1 MKNQNNS
8 EGEISQLRQQA
19 EMQVQPAVYKSQLS
33 EAETQKLHHELQVHQ
48 IELEMQNEQL
58 QESISATATDI
69 TERKKAEQ
77 ELKDS
82 EEKYRFMFAN
92 NPQPMWIFDVETLA
106 FLEVNQAAVIHY
118 GYSVDEFLTM
128 TLKDIRPVEDIP
140 KLLKSVESTNP
151 EYNEPGEFRHIK
163 KNGEVIDVQIT
174 RHDVTFNGRRARHVL
189 INDVTERNRAEEAQ
203 RQSQLFL
210 NSIIENSPNMLW
222 ISDENGTMIRMNQA
236 CREQL
241 HIKDEEVVGI
251 YNILNDNLIKEQ
263 GLLPLVKDVFE
274 KGATVRFE
282 ISYDTADVK
291 SVNLEKTTKLFL
303 DVNISPIFDLHGKVI
318 NAIIQEID
326 ITERKMAE
334 VALLKSKQ
342 QYDDLVSKIP
352 VGVYILHTRPD
363 SAFALD
369 YASPRMAE
377 MLCLSAESLLADNQT
392 VFKAIHPDDMVGF
405 RTLSQD
411 GINQHRPFNW
421 KGRIVADGNIK
432 WMHFRST
439 PEPMGNGDILWHGL
453 IVDITERVNAEQ
465 EISLKNKELSDL
477 VAEKDKFFSLLAHDL
492 RSPFN
497 SILGFTQMLDEDLP
511 TMEFDQIKHIAS
523 VLRNSAFSAYSLLEN
538 LLEWSRMKRGM
549 TSYNPETFKLRSKI
563 EESLKSVIELSRKKW
578 IEISVDVPVD
588 LQVLADQNML
598 GSIIRNLASNAIKF
612 TPKYGTVLVSAQ
624 INDDQNIEISV
635 KDSGIGMNQN
645 ILNKLFSNDE
655 HTNRKG
661 TEGEASSGLG
671 LIICKEFVEKHGGRI
686 WAESEVGRGSTFYFT
701 LPQYMKV

>member
-1 MKNQNNS
+1 
-8 EGEISQLRQQA
+8 
-19 EMQVQPAVYKSQLS
+19 
-33 EAETQKLHHELQVHQ
+33 
-48 IELEMQNEQL
+48 
-58 QESISATATDI
+58 
-69 TERKKAEQ
+69 
-77 ELKDS
+77 
-82 EEKYRFMFAN
+82 
-92 NPQPMWIFDVETLA
+92 MWIFDVETLA

-118 GYSVDEFLTM
+118 GYSADEFLTM
-128 TLKDIRPVEDIP
+128 TLKDIRPAEDIP
-140 KLLKSVESTNP
+140 KLLKGIESPNP
-151 EYNEPGEFRHIK
+151 EYNQPGEFKHIK
-163 KNGEVIDVQIT
+163 KNGEIIDVQIT
-174 RHDVTFNGRRARHVL
+174 RHNVTFNGRKARHVL
-189 INDVTERNRAEEAQ
+189 INDVTERNRVEDAQ
-203 RQSQLFL
+203 RQSQVFL

-222 ISDENGTMIRMNQA
+222 ISDENGTLIRMNQA
-236 CREQL
+236 CRDQL
-241 HIKDEEVVGI
+241 HLKDEEVVGI

-282 ISYDTADVK
+282 ISYNTGFVK
-291 SVNLEKTTKLFL
+291 SVILEKTTQIFL
-303 DVNISPIFDLHGKVI
+303 DVNISPILNLQGKVI

-326 ITERKMAE
+326 ITERKLTE
-334 VALLKSKQ
+334 DALLKSKH

-352 VGVYILHTRPD
+352 VGVYILRSKSD
-363 SAFALD
+363 GEFALD
-369 YASPRMAE
+369 YVSPRMAE
-377 MLCLSAESLLADNQT
+377 MLGLSAESLLADKESI
-392 VFKAIHPDDMVGF
+392 FKAIHPDDVDGF
-405 RTLSQD
+405 RTLSRD
-411 GINQHRPFNW
+411 GIHQHRPFNW

-439 PEPMGNGDILWHGL
+439 PEPLENGDTLWHGL